1 MIKCRVEGGSV
12 DFPVTFYSRAGDTIA
27 GGQEYNIEYSINGG
41 STYNYVA
48 GPLNSTSCTQHGTY
62 NLPSG
67 ALIKI
72 TRDIGGQDLFYN
84 FNDNSAT
91 CPVNNNDVCGGSGIF
106 PTAAQDVAIT
116 VWVDGNGDFE
126 EC

>member
-1 MIKCRVEGGSV
+1 MIKCRAEAAPSL
-12 DFPVTFYSRAGDTIA
+12 FAVTFYSRAGDTIA
-27 GGQEYNIEYSINGG
+27 GGEEYNIEYSTDNG

-48 GPLNSTSCTQHGTY
+48 GPLNSTSCTQHGTI

-67 ALIKI
+67 TLIKI
-72 TRDIGGQDLFYN
+72 TRDVGGQDLFYN
-84 FNDNSAT
+84 FNDGSST
-91 CPVNNNDVCGGSGIF
+91 CPPNNNDVCGGSGIF

-116 VWVDGNGDFE
+116 AWVDGNGDFQ